1 VSDQPSP
8 LTGTTSGTPG
18 FDERLSVP
26 AWWYLMAV
34 GVAVLLGAEIHMG
47 YPGVRSW
54 IGYAALVPLFAGAL
68 FWLGRT
74 RVRVAGGELSVG
86 SASVPLRHVGHVD
99 VVPRSGKQ
107 EAMGPQLDPTA
118 FVMHRGWVGPL
129 VRVEITDP
137 DDPTPYWIFSCRRP
151 DALVAALTPDS

>member
-1 VSDQPSP
+1 M
-8 LTGTTSGTPG
+8 GAAAA

-26 AWWYLMAV
+26 WWWYLLAV
-34 GVAVLLGAEIHMG
+34 GVAALLGAEIHMG

-54 IGYAALVPLFAGAL
+54 IGYATLIPLFAAAL

-74 RVRVAGGELSVG
+74 RVRVAGGELGVG

-99 VVPRSGKQ
+99 IVPRSGKQ
-107 EAMGPQLDPTA
+107 EAMGPQLDPA
-118 FVMHRGWVGPL
+118 AYIMHRGWVGPL

-137 DDPTPYWIFSCRRP
+137 QDPSPYWIFSCRRP
-151 DALVAALTPDS
+151 EALVTALAQKAPDQGDPGLLS